1 MENKIKIS
9 LSRKMIASEGYSW
22 KEYSLKPEEYFDI
35 EALEEEETLDIDSI
49 PLYLEPIEYLYD
61 LEEYPFEKKDI
72 LEIKVVF
79 HCQCKTRIHSEK
91 FWNDGKNCLI
101 EHLHLYPDYYY
112 HAIIVGT
119 LIDGKYDEVINLQK
133 TIGMDTF
140 DMVGHSV
147 RDAET
152 EEEFYGYTN
161 EKYKL

>member
-1 MENKIKIS
+1 MEIRIS
-9 LSRKMIASEGYSW
+9 LSRKKMISGGHSW

-35 EALEEEETLDIDSI
+35 RILDEGEELNIDSV

-61 LEEYPFEKKDI
+61 LEKEPFEKKDI
-72 LEIKVVF
+72 LEIKIIF
-79 HCQCKTRIHSEK
+79 THRCKTRIHSEK
-91 FWNDGKNCLI
+91 FWNDGNNCLI

-112 HAIIVGT
+112 HAIIIGT
-119 LIDGKYDEVINLQK
+119 RIDDKYDEVINLQK

-140 DMVGHSV
+140 DMVGHSI

-152 EEEFYGYTN
+152 EEESYGYTN